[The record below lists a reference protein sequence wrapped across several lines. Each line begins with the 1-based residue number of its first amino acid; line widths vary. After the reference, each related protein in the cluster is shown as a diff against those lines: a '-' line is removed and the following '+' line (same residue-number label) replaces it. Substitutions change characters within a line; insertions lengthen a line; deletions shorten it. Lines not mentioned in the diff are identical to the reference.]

1 MTSRCTHAHMHTHTV
16 STSTH
21 CYVWQS
27 CADLLPAD
35 GCVEGCPAILVLLI
49 HAGPMLNEE
58 GEGLHV
64 PVGGSNVHLMVRR
77 ASQHWLRCSTHA
89 HTQNFP
95 RMNTQHLPSHT
106 KTNCISS
113 KCVCICVSLCVYVS
127 VCTRQGGATHCSP
140 LTAVAPYLSLM
151 SRERLLLTE
160 SLRSARSDLGVF
172 SRSLCSRSSVS
183 PTNRHRV

>member
-1 MTSRCTHAHMHTHTV
+1 MHTYTI

-21 CYVWQS
+21 CHVWQS

-89 HTQNFP
+89 HTEFP
-95 RMNTQHLPSHT
+95 KNEHTASAKSHKNKLHLLQVCMYL
-106 KTNCISS
+106 CISV
-113 KCVCICVSLCVYVS
+113 CVCICVHKAGWGHSL
-127 VCTRQGGATHCSP
+127 QPTHSCGP
-140 LTAVAPYLSLM
+140 IFVLDVKGAVAL
-151 SRERLLLTE
+151 
-160 SLRSARSDLGVF
+160 D
-172 SRSLCSRSSVS
+172 
-183 PTNRHRV
+183 RVLEVRQE